1 MGVVCLNCPVPTG
14 YHSLSDCFQAVS
26 LPVSVPCVFE
36 GVNSGCGAAGWAGLM
51 CDPVSTFT
59 HLQLISVI
67 ISHVLLSSCSRV
79 LCCWVFLLLHL
90 FFFMCPG
97 TFSPPAGHIP
107 TAWLCSQLTENLTVS
122 GLSLNSQVFG
132 SCSASL
138 HIKLLDFFLV
148 VFSWFFR
155 FFWLWIKTLET
166 VTANFI
172 RTGRKDVEQDET
184 SKWHW
189 SDHRTGPPETP
200 LKVSFSLYEE
210 SFRVNVLIWSSLNH
224 TSLTSLQW
232 ITDPTL
238 YNVNA
243 STCLVWSLDLGGGSR
258 VVGLVPGGVLLCLN
272 SRIWGHFHKMTV

>member
-1 MGVVCLNCPVPTG
+1 MGVVCLNCPEPTG
-14 YHSLSDCFQAVS
+14 YHSLTDCFQAVS

-67 ISHVLLSSCSRV
+67 ISHMVLSSCSRV
-79 LCCWVFLLLHL
+79 LRCWVFLLLHP
-90 FFFMCPG
+90 FFFHVLRNI
-97 TFSPPAGHIP
+97 FSTCWSHSNCLVVQSADRKPH
-107 TAWLCSQLTENLTVS
+107 
-122 GLSLNSQVFG
+122 SLNSQVFG

-148 VFSWFFR
+148 VFSSFFR
-155 FFWLWIKTLET
+155 FFWLWIKTSET